1 LAGGNSR
8 QFLEDV
14 MSEEIVKD
22 ADLKWCLDILKR
34 IKTIIDSKGWTKE
47 QKLIS
52 IDWLVKQGLKAERE

>member
-1 LAGGNSR
+1 
-8 QFLEDV
+8 